1 MQFDTIDTLQT
12 LKTTL
17 KNIPSFNKLFK
28 TENLASLFKKLG
40 YTVSTK
46 KVKNELYDILDFQD
60 PYVAFITAKKDLG
73 NGSMITYEQD
83 YCGSY
88 KMIIKGLTEVL
99 ENYYNETKSQVKQYN
114 RKYGDDIYYLTVKK
128 HGDEI
133 IVEVPC
139 N

>member
-1 MQFDTIDTLQT
+1 M
-12 LKTTL
+12 
-17 KNIPSFNKLFK
+17 
-28 TENLASLFKKLG
+28 
-40 YTVSTK
+40 VSTK

-60 PYVAFITAKKDLG
+60 PYVTFITAKKDFG
-73 NGSMITYEQD
+73 NGARITYEQD

-88 KMIIKGLTEVL
+88 EITIKGMPEVL
-99 ENYYNETKSQVKQYN
+99 EKYYKETKSQVKQYN

-128 HGDEI
+128 HRDKI